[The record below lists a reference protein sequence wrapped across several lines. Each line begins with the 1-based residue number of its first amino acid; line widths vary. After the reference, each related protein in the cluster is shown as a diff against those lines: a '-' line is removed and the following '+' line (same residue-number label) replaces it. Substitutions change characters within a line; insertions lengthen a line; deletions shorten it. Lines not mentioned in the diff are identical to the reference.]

1 MLVSH
6 AQGDPKPPHQVGD
19 VRDVKPVSEPTLE
32 AIAVEKR
39 REKLQIFLFPVL
51 WSGGHQ

>member
-1 MLVSH
+1 M
-6 AQGDPKPPHQVGD
+6 PKEIQSRRIRSETF
-19 VRDVKPVSEPTLE
+19 RDVKPVSEPTLE

-39 REKLQIFLFPVL
+39 HEKLQIFLFPVL